1 MAGAPPQVPDKLYFK
16 IGEVAKL
23 VGVKP
28 YVLRYWETEF
38 PSVRP
43 GKTRSKH
50 RLYRRRDVEALL
62 EIKRLLHKER
72 YTIEGAKKRLR
83 AWREEGDAAAADS
96 DGAAVAEAEQQT
108 DDSAADSGAD
118 AAATTTAAGEAQ
130 MSLPLGDSAY
140 RKALVQVKRGLE
152 EIYDLLKE

>member
-1 MAGAPPQVPDKLYFK
+1 MADSQPQLPDKLYFK

-62 EIKRLLHKER
+62 EIKRLLHQER

-83 AWREEGDAAAADS
+83 AWRE
-96 DGAAVAEAEQQT
+96 DGETGGQPASGESPPPAVSR
-108 DDSAADSGAD
+108 DDD
-118 AAATTTAAGEAQ
+118 AQ
-130 MSLPLGDSAY
+130 MNLPLGDGAY
-140 RKALVQVKRGLE
+140 RKALAQVKRDLE
-152 EIYDLLKE
+152 EIYDLLKD

>member
-1 MAGAPPQVPDKLYFK
+1 MAAAHPQLPDKLYFK

-83 AWREEGDAAAADS
+83 AWREDAEGAAAAAPESAEQVAD
-96 DGAAVAEAEQQT
+96 ATVENVAES
-108 DDSAADSGAD
+108 DP
-118 AAATTTAAGEAQ
+118 Q
-130 MSLPLGDSAY
+130 MSLPLHDGAY
-140 RKALVQVKRGLE
+140 RKALLQVKRGLE